1 MTNYHL
7 KPLTTLPSIASQEAR
22 EQRRRVLDAAAKV
35 RKENYKRFRERMQK
49 QEAATAC
56 NNDYPL

>member
-1 MTNYHL
+1 MTEYN
-7 KPLTTLPSIASQEAR
+7 LTPPTILPSLEAQEAR
-22 EQRRRVLDAAAKV
+22 EKRRRVLNAV
-35 RKENYKRFRERMQK
+35 YQRRKQSYLRFRERMQK